1 MRHNKLCVWAFIAML
16 VLSANAGR
24 SCAEAKPAEL
34 PQKAE
39 AILKAN
45 CHRCHGQ
52 EGAVE
57 GGLNYILDR
66 DKLVSRKKVLPGHAE
81 QSPLFKRIAAGKM
94 PPPGEHPRP
103 SAADVLVLKQWIDA
117 GAASTRPASK
127 RPLVTEA
134 DVQELILADLDRRD
148 RRARRF
154 TRYFSLAPLAN
165 AGAGDDELATY
176 RRALGKLLNGLSW
189 HPRITL
195 PTALDASGLLLRIDL
210 RDYQWDANLWNRLLA
225 DYPYGVVLDSAAAR
239 AVLVSTATRMP
250 CVRADWFVANASRAP
265 LYYDL
270 LQLPTNAAELER
282 QLRVDVAQDVLQE
295 RTARAGFNGS
305 GISKNN
311 RILERHDAQTGV
323 YWRTY
328 DFDAVPQN
336 LLERDTLLPDRRN
349 IFAYPLGPGFGDA
362 GFQHAAGEIIFS
374 LPNGLHGYMLV
385 NANNVRQEKGPTTIV
400 SDPKRPDRAVEA
412 GISCMA
418 CHARGINFKDDQI
431 RAHAAKNRKAF
442 SRKDADAIRA
452 LYIPVEK
459 MRSLMEEDAERFR
472 KAVEKTGNRVEG
484 AEVVMSMTLRYEAD
498 VDLPSLAAE
507 LGLKPESLAERA
519 AASENLARNLGALKV
534 AGGTVARQVIVQ
546 AFADLLRELRLGT
559 PFQAGAVGQI
569 LPDNTGE
576 VDPLE
581 AQSFPANAA
590 AVSPDG
596 RLAAF
601 ASADKTVR
609 LWDVESNRE
618 VRRCIGHTASLWCVA
633 FSPDGKRLLSGG
645 KDATLRLWDTA
656 TGREVRKFEGHDD
669 LVSCLAFAPDGKRAL
684 SGGFDGEVHLWDLER
699 GNLLDDFHF
708 GAAVKH
714 VQGVAFAPDGQ
725 RVLVCADRSLF
736 VLDAD
741 SGKVLHELRGHTQ
754 SVVCAVF
761 SRDGKS
767 ILSAGD
773 DATLRLWEA
782 DSGKLVRSFTGHE
795 SGVRFVVLRDDG
807 RYALS
812 GGSDASLR
820 LWDVSSGKEIK
831 SFRKH
836 AQPLVAA
843 AFVDNGRATL
853 SVSRDGVVHLWS
865 IAKLISRSK

>member
-442 SRKDADAIRA
+442 SRRDADAIRA

-656 TGREVRKFEGHDD
+656 TGRELRKFEGHDD

-714 VQGVAFAPDGQ
+714 VHGVAFAPDGQ

>member
-714 VQGVAFAPDGQ
+714 VHGVAFAPDGQ